1 MAGGLF
7 VIDAEWFKTLGYYD
21 PELAYYGGENLELS
35 FKVNTRLLLNM
46 EHSYLNNTFEFV
58 H

>member
-7 VIDAEWFKTLGYYD
+7 TIDAEWFRKLGYYD

-35 FKVNTRLLLNM
+35 FKVSWLLVGNKLRANDR
-46 EHSYLNNTFEFV
+46 F
-58 H
+58 

>member
-7 VIDAEWFKTLGYYD
+7 VIDAAWFKTLGYYD

-35 FKVNTRLLLNM
+35 FKVRRDVMHADYTYMMVIRA
-46 EHSYLNNTFEFV
+46 
-58 H
+58 